1 MANRKTK
8 DDQAQEKASLEAQRA
23 AEHEAYVAGLPM
35 RVLMLQAES
44 AELGVDLR
52 FKTHEGYPVVGF
64 FHPNWDWIYIG
75 FSPKA
80 SDPWEIISLEHSF
93 QTLRD
98 AREQERQERELAK
111 IAKTKLTP
119 EELAALFRY
128 PR

>member
-1 MANRKTK
+1 MSRSALK
-8 DDQAQEKASLEAQRA
+8 EARERERAEAEAKHA
-23 AEHEAYVAGLPM
+23 AEQVAFVAGLPM
-35 RVLMLQAES
+35 RLLMLHAES

>member
-1 MANRKTK
+1 MSRTSTKETKVRKGAE
-8 DDQAQEKASLEAQRA
+8 DEAKHA
-23 AEHEAYVAGLPM
+23 AEHAEYVAGLPM

-64 FHPNWDWIYIG
+64 YHPNWDWIYIG
-75 FSPKA
+75 FNPKG

-111 IAKTKLTP
+111 IAKTKLTS